1 MFVLRKRFVAAI
13 TAGLI
18 LTLPLAAVQEKADP
32 LREKAEAG
40 DAESA
45 FYLGNEY
52 FYGEHRKTNYTLAA
66 YWYLKAAEKGIPEA
80 QYNYASC
87 LESGKGVKKNLP
99 EAFAWYQKAA
109 KQDFEPAMFQLAKIY
124 VSGIS
129 DGKTLLLNPEPKT
142 ALELLEKLAERK
154 FEPAEL
160 QLAAMRMGRS
170 QSAEEHH
177 QAFML
182 LTRINARKQP
192 PPEAVRMLAD
202 CYFSAIGC
210 PRDRRKAVE
219 LLKSAAAGGDAEALA
234 KLGFLCEFGNT
245 VKADPAKA
253 NEYYRQAAEK
263 GHPMGQFKYAEAM
276 AEGAFP
282 GKNLN
287 DALDWYRRS
296 AEGGCQQAMFK
307 LGVMYHDGLGVKVD
321 KSRASAYF
329 FQAARRGYARAQYNL
344 ACMFDEG
351 EVTGKPDKEAAF
363 YWFLQAARGGDVGA
377 QRRAG
382 ICYLNGIGVDRSI
395 SKAEQWLVTAAR
407 NGDFAA
413 RELLYQI
420 RQAGPGPAF

>member
-1 MFVLRKRFVAAI
+1 MFVMQKQLLAAM

-18 LTLPLAAVQEKADP
+18 LALPLGAAQQKADL

-52 FYGEHRKTNYTLAA
+52 YYGEHRKINYTLAA

-80 QYNYASC
+80 QYNYAAC
-87 LESGKGVKKNLP
+87 LESGRGVKINLP
-99 EAFAWYQKAA
+99 EAFSWYQKAA
-109 KQDFEPAMFQLAKIY
+109 KQDFEPALFRVAKIY
-124 VSGIS
+124 ASGLH
-129 DGKTLLLNPEPKT
+129 DGKTLLLHPEPKT
-142 ALELLEKLAERK
+142 ALELLEKLADRK
-154 FEPAEL
+154 FEPAEIE
-160 QLAAMRMGRS
+160 LAAMRMGRS
-170 QSAEEHH
+170 DSAENHR
-177 QAFML
+177 QAFTL
-182 LTRINARKQP
+182 LSRVNARKNAQ
-192 PPEAVRMLAD
+192 PEATRMLAD
-202 CYFSAIGC
+202 CYFSGIGC
-210 PRDRRKAVE
+210 PQDRQKAVE

-234 KLGFLCEFGNT
+234 KLGFLFEFGNT
-245 VKADPAKA
+245 VKADPVQAH
-253 NEYYRQAAEK
+253 EYYRQAAEK

-276 AEGAFP
+276 AEGAYP

-287 DALDWYRRS
+287 DAVEWYRKS
-296 AEGGCQQAMFK
+296 AGGGCQQAMFK

-321 KSRASAYF
+321 KARAAAYF

-351 EVTGKPDKEAAF
+351 TVTGKPDKEAAF
-363 YWFLQAARGGDVGA
+363 YWFLQAARGGDTVA
-377 QRRAG
+377 QRRTG
-382 ICYLNGIGVDRSI
+382 ICYMNGIGVERSI

-420 RQAGPGPAF
+420 QQSGPGPAF